1 MRGVVTDNP
10 GLQVKRVA
18 SATHAG
24 KFTLRLDEKISS
36 FFYF

>member
-1 MRGVVTDNP
+1 MRGVVSDNP

-24 KFTLRLDEKISS
+24 KFTLPS
-36 FFYF
+36 